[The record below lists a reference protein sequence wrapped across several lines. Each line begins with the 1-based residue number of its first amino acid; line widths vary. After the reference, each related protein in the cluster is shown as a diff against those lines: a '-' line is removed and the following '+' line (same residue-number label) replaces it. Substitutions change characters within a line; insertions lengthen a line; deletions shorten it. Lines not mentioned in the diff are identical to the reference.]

1 MVQGTRWR
9 KAGVVQSGM
18 QTMTFTRWRR
28 RWKAAGQAIRA
39 CASMAVIVGAGITSA
54 TLTPGICFAQ
64 AEAPKHTI
72 TVTFDY
78 DFTATHAC
86 SPKITKKCIAKFVV
100 YDISGDKPY
109 KLFTIPVPADA
120 TGPVKGVSG
129 ESQPLLFESGK
140 HKLAVT
146 AQNDKGEESNSYA
159 ATIWVTIP

>member
-1 MVQGTRWR
+1 
-9 KAGVVQSGM
+9 
-18 QTMTFTRWRR
+18 
-28 RWKAAGQAIRA
+28 
-39 CASMAVIVGAGITSA
+39 MAVFVGAGIASTA
-54 TLTPGICFAQ
+54 LGAGICFAQ

-146 AQNDKGEESNSYA
+146 AQNDKGEESSSYA
-159 ATIWVTIP
+159 ATVWITIP